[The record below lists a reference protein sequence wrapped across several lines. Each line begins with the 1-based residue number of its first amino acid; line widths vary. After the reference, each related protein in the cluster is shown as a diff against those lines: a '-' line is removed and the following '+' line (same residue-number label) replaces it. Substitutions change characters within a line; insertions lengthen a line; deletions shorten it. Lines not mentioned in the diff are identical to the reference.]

1 MVRFLLTFGMTAAT
15 GSQLTGRSNILVEE
29 GSDPRRL
36 IIAFTGFQGALNV
49 PVFDFLSATGLV
61 GASRILLR
69 DPSRLLYMRG
79 CRPDAPGLAALQ
91 RRLRKEIDKLAPEH
105 VTCVGTSSGGYA
117 AILYGHLLGVD
128 RVHAFAPIVYG
139 SGWLSL
145 VKGDWAHFRTRVMAR
160 HLAYELMFP
169 WLWKYR
175 NLPQLLRTWN
185 GTTEYTIHVCA
196 RNESDMSRI
205 AVLDGIPHVEISAHP
220 CSTHQVA
227 KYLVRSGQLI
237 DVMSARP

>member
-1 MVRFLLTFGMTAAT
+1 MVHFLLTFGMTAAT
-15 GSQLTGRSNILVEE
+15 GSQVSDRSNILVEE
-29 GSDPRRL
+29 GTDPRKL

-49 PVFDFLSATGLV
+49 PVFDFLSATGLL

-69 DPSRLLYMRG
+69 DPSHLLYMRG
-79 CRPDAPGLAALQ
+79 CRPDAPGLAGLH
-91 RRLRKEIDKLAPEH
+91 RRLAREINRLAPEH

-117 AILYGHLLGVD
+117 AILYGHLLGAD
-128 RVHAFAPIVYG
+128 RVHAFAPIVYA
-139 SGWLSL
+139 SGWLTL
-145 VKGDWAHFRTRVMAR
+145 FNGDWKHFRTRVMAR

-175 NLPQLLRTWN
+175 NLPQLLRAWN

-196 RNESDMSRI
+196 DNKDDMSRI
-205 AVLDGIPHVEISAHP
+205 EVFSGIPHVEISAHP

-237 DVMSARP
+237 DVMSAGP